1 MRVIAD
7 TNKLFSAALSANGTI
22 AQTLFSDEYAFI
34 IPHFTMIELFKYKD
48 KLIGL
53 TKKTEVE
60 VLEILYHI
68 LLQVDFYNEKSLS
81 LDARQC
87 AYDLCK
93 FLRRSRGRGVEP
105 TLACGCSCCRHRRDR
120 TKRRLRCRCKR
131 VERKR
136 LQPPDVGRRSR
147 IWAVLGAPTGH

>member
-7 TNKLFSAALSANGTI
+7 TNKLFSAALSTNRTI

-48 KLIGL
+48 KLVQL

-81 LDARQC
+81 LESRQR
-87 AYDLCK
+87 AYNLCK
-93 FLRRSRGRGVEP
+93 DVDPKDAIFVALSLELDAPLWTGDKKLKKGL
-105 TLACGCSCCRHRRDR
+105 LAKGFTNSFE
-120 TKRRLRCRCKR
+120 L
-131 VERKR
+131 
-136 LQPPDVGRRSR
+136 
-147 IWAVLGAPTGH
+147 

>member
-1 MRVIAD
+1 MRVITD
-7 TNKLFSAALSANGTI
+7 TNKLFSAALSTNGTI
-22 AQTLFSDEYAFI
+22 AQTLFSDEYTFI

-48 KLIGL
+48 KLITL

-81 LDARQC
+81 LEARQR

-93 FLRRSRGRGVEP
+93 DIDPKMPFLS
-105 TLACGCSCCRHRRDR
+105 HF
-120 TKRRLRCRCKR
+120 
-131 VERKR
+131 
-136 LQPPDVGRRSR
+136 
-147 IWAVLGAPTGH
+147 H